1 MSLCQQNCRGHVKKC
16 RLGVSYSHHWSY
28 NLLTAQFAKLIVRE
42 WPAPCAIF
50 LQARARVLKAH
61 EHGLFIRLSLSVL
74 SASLASA
81 RICTRI
87 GKIGRPSASRQRN
100 YKHPAN
106 EEAHVASI
114 KVISPAS
121 CPTDTSRLA
130 FGNTPTKSQTPKHW
144 STTPLVHA
152 FLHHLSLDP
161 TISILDQR
169 HRKKVDTSR
178 NLKTDLE
185 TASRPRLER
194 AVQNISQI
202 CA

>member
-1 MSLCQQNCRGHVKKC
+1 MCDLFAGASTRAQSTRT
-16 RLGVSYSHHWSY
+16 RAFYPSVSVCPPPWLRPES
-28 NLLTAQFAKLIVRE
+28 
-42 WPAPCAIF
+42 APESERSAGPRH
-50 LQARARVLKAH
+50 RAS
-61 EHGLFIRLSLSVL
+61 GITS
-74 SASLASA
+74 
-81 RICTRI
+81 T
-87 GKIGRPSASRQRN
+87 Q
-100 YKHPAN
+100 AN
-106 EEAHVASI
+106 EEAHVASRSI
-114 KVISPAS
+114 ISPAS